1 MEGKQPESNGQG
13 LGNGKGKGAGGATGA
28 LPGQGVEHRSEQGAA
43 HAQNTLK
50 NPHYTGEFPGRG
62 LEHRSAT
69 AGQHAQNT
77 VKNKNLQG
85 EAQDVVV
92 QLGKNGEHLY
102 FHHSDHLG
110 SVSTVTNAEGKPVE
124 HLEYFPFG
132 ETWLDQNHNVDKTSY
147 RFTGKE
153 YDQETGLYYFGARYY
168 EPRLSIWVS
177 PDKYLEKYLP
187 TGDKEKGKRLP
198 GMGGVYRPGNI
209 SLYTYAGS
217 NPVKFTDPDGN
228 FIWFVAPAVVVAYM
242 LYEPD
247 VANAPGPESEIQH
260 SPTALER
267 GMDFAELATIPV
279 GGEVTA
285 GKQLGRLAAHLAANE
300 VKKDIRSAF
309 KGMLNNATRSE
320 KQTTKTHGPQYER
333 KGGREQAEK
342 DFAAMPGEVD
352 RQPNGAIVKT
362 DKDGNVA
369 TMYRSSETG
378 ETSIEVRLKNP
389 ETGKSEATAVFR
401 FGDTKPK

>member
-1 MEGKQPESNGQG
+1 MEGQTPESNGQG
-13 LGNGKGKGAGGATGA
+13 LADGKGKGKGAGGATGA

-110 SVSTVTNAEGKPVE
+110 SVSTVTNADGKPVE

-132 ETWLDQNHNVDKTSY
+132 ETWLDQHHNVDKTSY

-168 EPRLSIWVS
+168 EPRLSIWTS
-177 PDKYLEKYLP
+177 TDPILGSYM
-187 TGDKEKGKRLP
+187 GGKP
-198 GMGGVYRPGNI
+198 NGGVYSLGNL
-209 SLYTYAGS
+209 SLYSY
-217 NPVKFTDPDGN
+217 
-228 FIWFVAPAVVVAYM
+228 
-242 LYEPD
+242 
-247 VANAPGPESEIQH
+247 
-260 SPTALER
+260 
-267 GMDFAELATIPV
+267 
-279 GGEVTA
+279 
-285 GKQLGRLAAHLAANE
+285 GRLNPILYIDPNGKWWSLREGGKGYEWSDKKCEKCRASAAAVEGNRVHLYLSNRE
-300 VKKDIRSAF
+300 IRSV
-309 KGMLNNATRSE
+309 NA
-320 KQTTKTHGPQYER
+320 
-333 KGGREQAEK
+333 
-342 DFAAMPGEVD
+342 
-352 RQPNGAIVKT
+352 N
-362 DKDGNVA
+362 KDGMVSLADMKSSARGAFAGRPEARRGGGARFDLKDRSKAYLYPERAAASFNLQGDYYVA
-369 TMYRSSETG
+369 HPNDANLVITDAGIASGAHFGPHKSHNHGRAFDFRYMGSD
-378 ETSIEVRLKNP
+378 
-389 ETGKSEATAVFR
+389 GKPIQNDWAAGYADANRVGLLF
-401 FGDTKPK
+401 